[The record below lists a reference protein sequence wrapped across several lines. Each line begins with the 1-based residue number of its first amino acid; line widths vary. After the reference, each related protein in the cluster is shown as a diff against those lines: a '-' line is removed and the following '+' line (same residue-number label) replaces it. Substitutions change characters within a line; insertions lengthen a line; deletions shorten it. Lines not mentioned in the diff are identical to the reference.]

1 MSETAQT
8 YTHNATTSSLLSG
21 LQAGTLAHNTQTA
34 GVVSGVTAGVYE
46 HTAHIVD
53 MQAQMA
59 LQGYLHAVRFRL
71 SGGRANVPHQAALL
85 YVLTRSDGAALPI
98 TYLHLMQL
106 KGALLSLEAKL
117 PGGAGSEWADIPQ
130 GETLKLAGRAVD
142 LAGEVIATEDIFTAQ
157 LTDQQWTGSGFKI
170 YATAAMPERVPHTV
184 ELDDIVYKNVTSSGR
199 RSIRFPLKWGIQAGD
214 TLTHPTIEPLVVS
227 RFSATIDRRYR
238 IMEATEDV

>member
-8 YTHNATTSSLLSG
+8 YTHNASNSSLLSG
-21 LQAGTLAHNTQTA
+21 VQAGTLAHNTQTA

-71 SGGRANVPHQAALL
+71 SGGRANVPHHAALL
-85 YVLTRSDGAALPI
+85 YILTTADGTSLPI
-98 TYLHLMQL
+98 TYLHLRQR
-106 KGALLSLEAKL
+106 KGALLMLEAKL
-117 PGGAGSEWADIPQ
+117 PGGAASAWADIPR
-130 GETLKLAGRAVD
+130 GETLYLAGRAVD
-142 LAGEVIATEDIFTAQ
+142 EKGNVIATESILTAE
-157 LTDQQWTGSGFKI
+157 LTDQQWTGSGFKL
-170 YATAAMPERVPHTV
+170 YAAAQMPERVPHTV
-184 ELDDIVYKNVTSSGR
+184 ELDDIVYKSEASSGK

-214 TLTHPTIEPLVVS
+214 TLTHPTISPLVVGT
-227 RFSATIDRRYR
+227 FSATIDRRYR